1 MLNNR
6 KCFLAVKE
14 FFTNPILILVLSL
27 SIVVNLGIFI
37 FLYYFIGSSGQS
49 VVLHYNAYFG
59 VDLVGSRWQIYL
71 MPLTG
76 LAFIVINLILAIYF
90 FCKKERIAAH
100 ILMLT
105 AFMVQLGIVI
115 ATISTIMI
123 NY

>member
-1 MLNNR
+1 MIENR
-6 KCFLAVKE
+6 KCFSAVKE
-14 FFTNPILILVLSL
+14 FFTNPISMLVLVL
-27 SIVVNLGIFI
+27 SIVVNLAIFI

-49 VVLHYNAYFG
+49 VILHHNAYFG
-59 VDLVGSRWQIYL
+59 VDLVGGRWQVYL
-71 MPLTG
+71 VPLTG
-76 LAFIVINLILAIYF
+76 LVFIVINSILSIYF